1 MAVYYGLEW
10 DQCKG
15 QWENIT
21 TEIIG
26 EVLKFNHTSLD
37 KPFENGC
44 MISYRLYAKN
54 GVGFGAY
61 SEILTIKADSV
72 PLYMNTPQVDYLAND
87 INPHWIKVTW
97 EPLISSEWDKTGG
110 DMAIYYGLEWDQA
123 KDTWVNITTEALGEV
138 LVFNHT

>member
-1 MAVYYGLEW
+1 
-10 DQCKG
+10 
-15 QWENIT
+15 
-21 TEIIG
+21 
-26 EVLKFNHTSLD
+26 
-37 KPFENGC
+37 

-97 EPLISSEWDKTGG
+97 DPLISSEWDKTGG
-110 DMAIYYGLEWDQA
+110 DMAVYYGLEWDQA